1 MKVIYKIL
9 VPINVFLALV
19 LTTIVM
25 ANVTDCTTL
34 PQSGIQ
40 ANPVGTQIEI
50 FTSNGKLLT
59 AQTTYKK
66 EMAID
71 FCDARLGVYTV
82 RVTKGDNSKDFHYVK
97 K

>member
-9 VPINVFLALV
+9 VPLNVLLALV

-25 ANVTDCTTL
+25 ANVTECSTL
-34 PQSGIQ
+34 QQSVNQ
-40 ANPVGTQIEI
+40 TPPGTQIEV

-59 AQTTYKK
+59 TQMTYKK

-71 FCDARLGVYTV
+71 FCEARLGIYTV
-82 RVTKGDNSKDFHYVK
+82 RVTKGDNAKEFHYVK